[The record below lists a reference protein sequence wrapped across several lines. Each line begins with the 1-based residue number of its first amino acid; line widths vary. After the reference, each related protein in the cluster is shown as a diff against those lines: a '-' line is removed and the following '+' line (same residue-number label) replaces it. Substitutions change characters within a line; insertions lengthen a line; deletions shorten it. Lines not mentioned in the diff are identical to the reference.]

1 MSDPSGVPAR
11 LALIRSR
18 MEAACRRAG
27 REPGSV
33 TLVGASKTQPL
44 PVLAAGDPVPV
55 ARLRTG

>member
-1 MSDPSGVPAR
+1 
-11 LALIRSR
+11 